1 MEFRDPCVKFVNGP
15 VVESESRNRMYE
27 AFFYSQFVCFCASKA
42 IPGHVP
48 VDWFV
53 LCYSKIAKDRR
64 IGKGRINVQQRPIE
78 TDVANVY
85 STLWR
90 SDCLEKWRVSI
101 VDQIRHT
108 EDASKIGKKCEFTRG
123 CHEKSISQKSKSHRL
138 WRARLRKVD
147 NAGLLPIA
155 EPTTSLT
162 IQQITAHNAVKQS

>member
-1 MEFRDPCVKFVNGP
+1 MEFRDPCDKFVNGP

-138 WRARLRKVD
+138 WRA
-147 NAGLLPIA
+147 
-155 EPTTSLT
+155 SLT
-162 IQQITAHNAVKQS
+162 